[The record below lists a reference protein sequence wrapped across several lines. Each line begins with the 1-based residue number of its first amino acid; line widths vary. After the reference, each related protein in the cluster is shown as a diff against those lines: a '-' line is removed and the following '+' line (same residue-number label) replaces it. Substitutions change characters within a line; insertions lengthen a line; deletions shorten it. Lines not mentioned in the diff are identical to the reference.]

1 MKRRCSRISCCCDAH
16 ALHFS
21 TASARWHAT
30 QVGTARHEVGIFFTD
45 WRLPLPGCIA
55 CRQNI
60 RRRVSKQRGR
70 HACSAALC
78 DGRRANGRHATLWAR
93 TGHVTTSRSL
103 FRHHVRAAASS
114 IVQTPLARPSREHG
128 AARRRRRRRRRA
140 CLHDTNYIVR
150 DKMMER
156 SRIGGGNMHG
166 RAGRQRLVSSQ
177 RQRCVSE
184 REVRAAM

>member
-1 MKRRCSRISCCCDAH
+1 MHFLFLLQVHGGMRRK
-16 ALHFS
+16 
-21 TASARWHAT
+21 SARHA
-30 QVGTARHEVGIFFTD
+30 AGIFFTD

-114 IVQTPLARPSREHG
+114 SRLQTPLARARPSREHG
-128 AARRRRRRRRRA
+128 AARRRRRA
-140 CLHDTNYIVR
+140 CLHDTIYIVR

-184 REVRAAM
+184 REIRAAT